1 MLSGRLGLDTARVP
15 HADRHGLL
23 WLSRGNLYVQDG
35 CVRFA
40 AASGSELPA
49 GDYGIPFQT
58 VSLVLLGPGTSVTHD
73 VLRLCARHGTGI
85 LAVGTDGVRCYSAPP
100 LAPDQSA
107 IAREQVRLWNDI
119 NGGRMLVVR
128 KLYAMRLGEV
138 LPHDDI
144 EVLRGIEGARMKE
157 SYKRIAQQFGID
169 WSGRHYDRQ
178 NPESDDA
185 PNQAINHASTAVE
198 GAAMIAVTAS
208 GTIASL
214 GFIHEHSGIAWT
226 LDIADLFRTEVTLP
240 IAFGALR
247 AHSKEPAVPLERHVR
262 RLAGKAFREQDLI
275 PRMIDRI
282 KESLAVGG
290 KVQA

>member
-1 MLSGRLGLDTARVP
+1 MLSGRLGLDTARIP
-15 HADRHGLL
+15 HGDRHGLL

-40 AASGSELPA
+40 AASASELPA

-100 LAPDQSA
+100 SAPDQSA
-107 IAREQVRLWNDI
+107 LAREQVRLWSDL
-119 NGGRMLVVR
+119 NGGRMLVAR

-138 LPHDDI
+138 LPYNDI
-144 EVLRGIEGARMKE
+144 EALRGIEGARMKE

-169 WSGRHYDRQ
+169 WSGRRYDRQ

-185 PNQAINHASTAVE
+185 PNQAINHAATAVE

-208 GTIASL
+208 GTVPAL

-247 AHSKEPAVPLERHVR
+247 AHSKEPDVPLERHVR

-275 PRMIDRI
+275 ARMIDRI
-282 KESLAVGG
+282 KEAIAVGG
-290 KVQA
+290 GLT

>member
-119 NGGRMLVVR
+119 NGGWMMVAR

-138 LPHDDI
+138 LRKHP
-144 EVLRGIEGARMKE
+144 VNSRLSGE
-157 SYKRIAQQFGID
+157 SAGYSSVSLWFGVD
-169 WSGRHYDRQ
+169 PSSLW
-178 NPESDDA
+178 
-185 PNQAINHASTAVE
+185 
-198 GAAMIAVTAS
+198 AS
-208 GTIASL
+208 G
-214 GFIHEHSGIAWT
+214 
-226 LDIADLFRTEVTLP
+226 
-240 IAFGALR
+240 
-247 AHSKEPAVPLERHVR
+247 AHSPCCHSPAV
-262 RLAGKAFREQDLI
+262 A
-275 PRMIDRI
+275 
-282 KESLAVGG
+282 
-290 KVQA
+290 